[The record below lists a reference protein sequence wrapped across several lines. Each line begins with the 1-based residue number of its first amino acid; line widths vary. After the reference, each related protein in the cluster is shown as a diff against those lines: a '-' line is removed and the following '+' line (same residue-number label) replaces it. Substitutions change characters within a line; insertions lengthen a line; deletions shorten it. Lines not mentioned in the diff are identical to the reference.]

1 MIGIIGGMGPLATAD
16 FFAQVIALAGA
27 ERDEDHVPLLIQS
40 DPRIPPRP
48 AAILAG
54 GESPLPALRA
64 ARDRLVAAGAVA
76 LAMPCHTAHHWHAAL
91 VADCPVPFLSIVEAA
106 CDAAAACTPAGA
118 EVLVL
123 GTRATLSARL
133 FDAALQR
140 RGLRVRLP
148 GEDDLAHHVLPAIAD
163 VKAGRTQA
171 AAERVRPVIE
181 ASLGAGAGAG
191 CVLLACT
198 ELPIA
203 TRVAAIRDARIVDP
217 TTALAAACIDWW
229 RRNGAH
235 RQGRPA

>member
-1 MIGIIGGMGPLATAD
+1 
-16 FFAQVIALAGA
+16 
-27 ERDEDHVPLLIQS
+27 
-40 DPRIPPRP
+40 
-48 AAILAG
+48 
-54 GESPLPALRA
+54 
-64 ARDRLVAAGAVA
+64 
-76 LAMPCHTAHHWHAAL
+76 MPCHTAHHWHAAL

-133 FDAALQR
+133 YDAALQR

-148 GEDDLAHHVLPAIAD
+148 AEDDLERRVLPAIAD

-171 AAERVRPVIE
+171 AGECLRPVID
-181 ASLGAGAGAG
+181 ASLSAGAG

-203 TRVAAIRDARIVDP
+203 TRAAEIRDARVVDP

-235 RQGRPA
+235 RQARPA